1 MKSEE
6 ELKQARRGILTSFPE
21 SSLPRPSI
29 TIGIFP
35 PEEEG
40 SEEFQ
45 NFKKIAKMLYGRYQF
60 VYSIQKGSVLIART
74 DSYYLN
80 YRAKPSIST
89 IRPLEKTK
97 RVDYKEAF
105 DHNSLIAHVTQNSI
119 PSVVSFNHSD

>member
-1 MKSEE
+1 
-6 ELKQARRGILTSFPE
+6 
-21 SSLPRPSI
+21 
-29 TIGIFP
+29 
-35 PEEEG
+35 
-40 SEEFQ
+40 
-45 NFKKIAKMLYGRYQF
+45 MLYGRYQF